1 MRPELYI
8 GDDVSKQRSVLIGER
23 LRNAH
28 MHIIGRSNTGKTSHI
43 IHMIRKDIVNGR
55 GLCVIDMLGNL
66 YPRLVSFLAYY
77 GLADRVILFN
87 PSDTEYSPGLN
98 YLDTFGGSLEVS
110 TVVETA
116 MEGIMR
122 VYKEQSDAVKP
133 RWETYA
139 PITLEPLVR
148 EGLTLLEI
156 FPFSSPHVDTMRR
169 KLLARHSEFH
179 LRHGWKEFDSQTSN
193 SKKFELVEVV
203 YNRGMRFWPN
213 PLVRRIVGQRRNFVD
228 WRSAMDEG
236 KVVLCNLGTTGS
248 LTSKQAQMLGVMLLH
263 QIVNAAKTRRGQDP
277 RRFYL
282 YVDEFPQILCK
293 DFETA
298 PDILRNF
305 GVSLI
310 LAHQRLGQLRQE
322 LQDIDVHSALMAN
335 ARIKEVFS
343 IHQADAEIMAKEVFG
358 EYIHGDD
365 VKYQGRRTMLVP
377 RQEII
382 TLRGKSRS
390 SSAGS
395 GYGDSVT
402 SYSEGVLFDSD
413 SSLDSRHSWGSS
425 SHGPT
430 SQSYDAS
437 GEADSEHESLRT
449 VHDREY
455 EDETPVFT
463 SIEEKTWQYVRQIL
477 GQKQRESIL
486 LLPHI
491 HPVSITTPLVRDY
504 HGSESEIRAF
514 VKDVNRKNGVP
525 LAQEAER
532 QIESRYRQLFGNDFA
547 QFWSTLES
555 APRVEPPE
563 SDDDRWQ

>member
-1 MRPELYI
+1 MRPDLYI
-8 GDDVSKQRSVLIGER
+8 GDDISNKRSVFIGER

-66 YPRLVSFLAYY
+66 YPRLLSFLSHYD
-77 GLADRVILFN
+77 LHDRVVLFD

-122 VYKEQSDAVKP
+122 VYKEQSDSVKP

-156 FPFSSPHVDTMRR
+156 FPFASPHVDTMRR
-169 KLLARHSEFH
+169 KLLARHSQFH
-179 LRHGWKEFDSQTSN
+179 LRHGWKEFDSLTSH
-193 SKKFELVEVV
+193 SKRFELVEVV

-213 PLVRRIVGQRRNFVD
+213 PLVRRIVGQCRNFVD
-228 WRSAMDEG
+228 WRAAMDEG
-236 KVVLCNLGTTGS
+236 KVVLCNLGSTGS

-263 QIVNAAKTRRGQDP
+263 QIVNAAKTRRGQEP

-365 VKYQGRRTMLVP
+365 VKYQGKRTMLVP

-382 TLRGKSRS
+382 SLRAKARS
-390 SSAGS
+390 SS
-395 GYGDSVT
+395 YGGGLGDPVT
-402 SYSEGVLFDSD
+402 TYSEGVLFDAD
-413 SSLDSRHSWGSS
+413 PDGANRLSWGSS

-430 SQSYDAS
+430 SQSFDSA
-437 GEADSEHESLRT
+437 GDTESEHEALRT
-449 VHDREY
+449 VHDREL
-455 EDETPVFT
+455 EDETPVYT
-463 SIEEKTWQYVRQIL
+463 SIEEKTWEYIRRIL

-486 LLPHI
+486 LLPNVQPI
-491 HPVSITTPLVRDY
+491 GITTPLVRSY
-504 HGSESEIRAF
+504 HGTDAEIRQF
-514 VKDVNRKNGVP
+514 VRDVNHRNSVP
-525 LAQEAER
+525 AANEAER
-532 QIESRYRQLFGNDFA
+532 QIESRYQQLMGSEFGEFWNTMEQSRQLDI
-547 QFWSTLES
+547 
-555 APRVEPPE
+555 PE
-563 SDDDRWQ
+563 SDDSRWE